1 MDIVITYVNGN
12 DECWLQSYAEHT
24 KVPILTKR
32 FRDWGMLPYLF
43 RGIEQNMPFVRKVYL
58 VVACESQVPQWINRE
73 KVKVVLHSD
82 FIPQRFLP
90 TFNSNTI
97 EMYLHRISGLDE
109 RFLYFNDD
117 MFPMLPC
124 KEDDFFRDDKSII
137 HFSSHVFVGANM
149 YKQICKNSDQLVRS
163 LLGLKHSNRFIRPQH
178 ICSPMRKSLSEELF
192 VRAQQEIEKSI
203 TVTRTAEN
211 YTQYIYLDY
220 LYYKGY
226 IIDQRL
232 SNKHIS
238 VALSTPKKVSNY
250 ILHPSRQLL
259 CINDVHLGEKHYLS
273 MRSAIQE
280 AFGERFSKKSKYEL

>member
-1 MDIVITYVNGN
+1 MDIVITYVNGK
-12 DECWLQSYAEHT
+12 DEQWLQSYEEHT
-24 KVPILTKR
+24 RVPILTKR

-58 VVACESQVPQWINRE
+58 VVASESQVPQWINRE
-73 KVKVVLHSD
+73 KVEVVLHSD
-82 FIPQRFLP
+82 FIPQKFLP

-124 KEDDFFRDDKSII
+124 EENDFFREDKSVI
-137 HFSSHVFVGANM
+137 HFSSHIFVGANM
-149 YKQICKNSDQLVRS
+149 YKQICKNSDQLVRG
-163 LLGLKHSNRFIRPQH
+163 LLGLKPTKRFIRPQH
-178 ICSPMRKSLSEELF
+178 ICSPMRKSLSEQLF
-192 VRAQQEIEKSI
+192 ASAQEEIENSI
-203 TVTRTAEN
+203 TITRTAEN

-226 IIDQRL
+226 IMDQRL

-238 VALSTPKKVSNY
+238 VALSTPGKVSHC
-250 ILHPSRQLL
+250 ILCPRKKLL

-280 AFGERFSKKSKYEL
+280 AFAGRFPNKSQYER

>member
-1 MDIVITYVNGN
+1 MDVVITYVNGN
-12 DECWLQSYAEHT
+12 DQQWLQSYAEHT
-24 KVPILTKR
+24 KVPIMTKR

-73 KVKVVLHSD
+73 RVEVVLHSD
-82 FIPQRFLP
+82 FIPQKFLP

-97 EMYLHRISGLDE
+97 EMYLHRIIGLDE

-124 KEDDFFRDDKSII
+124 EESDFYRGDKSII
-137 HFSSHVFVGANM
+137 HFSSHIFVGANM
-149 YKQICKNSDQLVRS
+149 YKQICKNSDRLVRN
-163 LLGLKHSNRFIRPQH
+163 LLGLRPVRRFIRPQH
-178 ICSPMRKSLSEELF
+178 ICSPMRKSLSEQLF
-192 VRAQQEIEKSI
+192 TRAKEEIENSI
-203 TVTRTAEN
+203 TITRTADN

-220 LYYKGY
+220 LYYQGY
-226 IIDQRL
+226 IIDHRL

-238 VALSTPKKVSNY
+238 VALSTPKKVSAY
-250 ILHPSRQLL
+250 ILHPSKQLL

-280 AFGERFSKKSKYEL
+280 AFGKRFPNKSKYEL